1 MNNAAPYPDLRPTEA
16 RRAARPRTVT
26 AAIAGLLALMVAVPM
41 ALAASGAQAPAPFG
55 TYIVYS
61 AAGVYDPTVPPV
73 QGDLADW
80 FHREVMGR
88 DDAELATER
97 AKADA
102 YFADKFGSLYTSGS
116 LMAFG
121 LDPRTQYRAYFISGK
136 NVPPEGWLV
145 RDGGFQAFLSDG
157 GMVVFGNYNIDVTEK
172 KKSEPIIIH
181 YESADPIY
189 PQADGSLLF
198 RCRVTSEDFDDFGGG
213 LAQGISDPQ
222 QLADG
227 RTITN
232 IRNVLTFPGYGFAAT
247 P

>member
-1 MNNAAPYPDLRPTEA
+1 MNNVAPNRELGPKEA
-16 RRAARPRTVT
+16 RRTGWPRTVT
-26 AAIAGLLALMVAVPM
+26 AAIAGLLALMLAVPM
-41 ALAASGAQAPAPFG
+41 ALAAARAQAPAPFG

-73 QGDLADW
+73 QGNLADW

-88 DDAELATER
+88 DDAAIAAER
-97 AKADA
+97 ARADA
-102 YFADKFGSLYTSGS
+102 YFAAEFGSLYTPGS
-116 LMAFG
+116 LAAFG
-121 LDPRTQYRAYFISGK
+121 QDPRTQYRAYFISGED
-136 NVPPEGWLV
+136 VPPEGWLV
-145 RDGGFQAFLSDG
+145 RDGGFRAMLSDG
-157 GMVVFGNYNIDVTEK
+157 GMVVFGNYSIDVTEK

-227 RTITN
+227 RTLTN

-247 P
+247 Q